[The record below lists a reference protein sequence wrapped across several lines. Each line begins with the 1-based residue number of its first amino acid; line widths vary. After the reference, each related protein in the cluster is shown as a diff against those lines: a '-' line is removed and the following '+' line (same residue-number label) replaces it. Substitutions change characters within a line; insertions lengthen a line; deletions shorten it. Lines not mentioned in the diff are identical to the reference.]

1 MILPS
6 CTNIVYH
13 RRPFI
18 CNVEKGNFM
27 PKRKRKT
34 LAYQGRTAHQL
45 PSGNWRVQV
54 PHGKLPNGKTRYESI
69 TRETP
74 EEALEAAHEL
84 EQQWKYA
91 TGPVLNLC
99 LGDAIDRYIESNAAR
114 LAGSTTTGYR
124 RLRKNTLQGIMSI
137 PLKNLSN
144 EIIQTELDKGAATM
158 SPKYLKNAVS
168 LVCAALKRYHPTLWK
183 NLSLSL
189 PAPIPYVP
197 SIPQEDTIRIIF
209 QGIHS
214 SPAEIPILLA
224 MLCGL
229 RSSEIRGLQFQ
240 DLVKVPNDNVY
251 GIWIR
256 RAIVD
261 SDQGPLLKQTKTT
274 TSTRLMPLPQML
286 AERIQAI
293 PHANPD
299 DFITTLSGH
308 AIYHRF
314 VRICQKNGLP
324 HYRLHD
330 LRHLY
335 SSVLLANDVPDFYA
349 KELTGH
355 SSTATLN
362 RVYQHSFLS
371 KKMEFVKKADSF
383 FERLYSCDM
392 SCD

>member
-1 MILPS
+1 MTI
-6 CTNIVYH
+6 TVYH

-18 CNVEKGNFM
+18 CKVKKGNFM

-34 LAYQGRTAHQL
+34 IAYQGRTAHQL

-74 EEALEAAHEL
+74 EEALEAARDL
-84 EQQWKYA
+84 ERQWKYIS
-91 TGPVLNLC
+91 GPVLNLR
-99 LGDAIDRYIESNAAR
+99 LGDAIDRYIESSAAR
-114 LAGSTTTGYR
+114 LAGSTITGYR

-137 PLKNLSN
+137 SLKNLSN
-144 EIIQTELDKGAATM
+144 EIIQDELDKSAANM

-168 LVCAALKRYHPTLWK
+168 LVCATLKRYHPTLWK
-183 NLSLSL
+183 NLSPSL

-274 TSTRLMPLPQML
+274 TSTRLMPLPEML
-286 AERIQAI
+286 AERIQSI
-293 PHANPD
+293 PHDNPD

-371 KKMEFVKKADSF
+371 KKREFAKRADSF
-383 FERLYSCDM
+383 FEQFYSCDM